1 MQKIRILALILGV
14 ISSSFTLS
22 SPSAGKI
29 NWLELSDVNAKL
41 VVQQKP
47 VLIDLYTNWCH
58 WCKVMDKKTYSNP
71 KVIEYL
77 EEHFY
82 LAKVDAESKDVITW
96 KNKSYSYNQPYKIND
111 FALFLTQGQPS
122 FPSTI
127 IIVDDIPTPIA
138 IPGFMEP
145 KELELIVKYFGEG
158 AYKDKT
164 FPEFQK
170 TFRSTW
176 R

>member
-1 MQKIRILALILGV
+1 MQKIILLALGFAI
-14 ISSSFTLS
+14 ITSSFKDAS
-22 SPSAGKI
+22 SEAQKM
-29 NWLELSDVNAKL
+29 NWMELKD
-41 VVQQKP
+41 VVQKLEVEKKP

-71 KVIEYL
+71 QVISYL

-82 LAKVDAESKDVITW
+82 VAKVDAESKNDISW
-96 KNKSYSYNQPYKIND
+96 KNKTYTYNRPYKIND
-111 FALFLTQGQPS
+111 FALYLTQNQPS

-127 IIVDDIPTPIA
+127 ILVDEIPVPIA

-145 KELELIVKYFGEG
+145 KELEMIVKYFGEG
-158 AYKDKT
+158 AYKSKT

-170 TFRSTW
+170 TFRASW
-176 R
+176 K